1 MIYFREG
8 YLYQTSRPY
17 LLETGI
23 IPPEPIV
30 MEFFSLYSDGT
41 LNIKPGYAYDGA
53 TSCPEWL
60 VPPECSAPH
69 DAFCQMM
76 RHGHLDY
83 DTYAPQVHGLLRDM
97 VKARRGGIIAGI
109 VHKAVVMARGGH
121 PSNNDDNPE
130 RTDP

>member
-1 MIYFREG
+1 MIYYREG

-23 IPPEPIV
+23 IPSEPIV
-30 MEFFSLYSDGT
+30 HEFFTLHTDGW
-41 LNIKPGYAYDGA
+41 LNIKSGFAWDGA
-53 TSCPEWL
+53 SSCPEWV

-76 RHGHLDY
+76 RHGFLDY

-97 VKARRGGIIAGI
+97 VKARRGGIIAAI